1 MPPRATLAKLKKQ
14 MDAPNRSNAK
24 ADDPPEFSQSDKLSA
39 IEKRFIAME
48 LRLEEMAKV
57 SAAPPPE
64 PVVVQSPVMDERI
77 HAMELRLEE
86 MARMASTPPPEPVA
100 VQSPVMDERI
110 HAMELRLEEMARM
123 ASAPPPEPV
132 VVQSSV
138 TDDRVRAMEQR
149 LEELTRVVA
158 TPTPVSSDP
167 PTIVTPLVDEGR
179 IQAMERRIEALSHT
193 VATLPI
199 QQALQPITK
208 VPTLE
213 PPMLFFPVVYGAK
226 MTEMMIR
233 WWLSPMLFLSFMRQ
247 PSSNRNG
254 R

>member
-39 IEKRFIAME
+39 MEKRFIAME
-48 LRLEEMAKV
+48 LRLEEMAKMA
-57 SAAPPPE
+57 SAPLPEPVAVQSPEMDDRVRAMEQRLEEMARMASAPPPE
-64 PVVVQSPVMDERI
+64 PVVVQSPVTDDRVR
-77 HAMELRLEE
+77 AME
-86 MARMASTPPPEPVA
+86 
-100 VQSPVMDERI
+100 Q
-110 HAMELRLEEMARM
+110 RLEEMARM

-158 TPTPVSSDP
+158 TPTPVPSDP

-179 IQAMERRIEALSHT
+179 IQAMERRIEALSRT
-193 VATLPI
+193 VATLPT
-199 QQALQPITK
+199 QQVLQPITK
-208 VPTLE
+208 APTLE
-213 PPMLFFPVVYGAK
+213 PPMLFFPAVYGVK

-247 PSSNRNG
+247 PSSNRDG

>member
-39 IEKRFIAME
+39 MEKRFIAME
-48 LRLEEMAKV
+48 LRLEEMAKM
-57 SAAPPPE
+57 AA
-64 PVVVQSPVMDERI
+64 
-77 HAMELRLEE
+77 
-86 MARMASTPPPEPVA
+86 TPLPEPVA
-100 VQSPVMDERI
+100 VQSPEMDDRVR
-110 HAMELRLEEMARM
+110 AMEQRLEEMARM

-132 VVQSSV
+132 VVQSPV

-149 LEELTRVVA
+149 LEELTLVVA
-158 TPTPVSSDP
+158 TPMPVPSDP

-179 IQAMERRIEALSHT
+179 IQAMERRIEALSRT
-193 VATLPI
+193 VATLPT
-199 QQALQPITK
+199 QQVLQPITQ

-213 PPMLFFPVVYGAK
+213 PPMLFFPVVYGVK
-226 MTEMMIR
+226 MTEIMIR

-247 PSSNRNG
+247 PSSNRDG